1 MADTYQVD
9 EEIQDR
15 LVRMVRKRYNRAFRT
30 SKPRDDRRSPY
41 QRIEEIPSAEE
52 LRETII
58 ARLRRAIE
66 HRRPH
71 EANWERILR
80 AWFLEP
86 STIKEDGWESDRFIP
101 LLFKHTETAHPLLVK
116 GTLDPQG
123 LWKVEGMS
131 RKGADVAAAQEGLLN
146 WQGDTTSGARVAHED
161 KTWWLSQIG
170 TGLVFNDWHY
180 EKARRMVT
188 KWVQDPSDPAAPRK
202 RRTLEEEIV
211 VADGPR
217 AECLN
222 PLDVWLDPETVPGD
236 DCHWFLEIVHTTI
249 GAMRAAAGRGHIDED
264 ALDDWIENGILG
276 WGADLTGGAQGFLV
290 DGGLTW
296 RGFLESV
303 DQIPTTRGVDTD
315 QEYADDETPVT
326 VLRYTSKTCTVTM
339 GDAHHLIGYSENA
352 NTHGKTGLVVAHLYK
367 VMGSAYGRGLGHVL
381 LAHQELTNEN
391 INRFMDSAVLALLAP
406 IIVDKN
412 RLAVMDD
419 EFVWEPNKL
428 LRSRGGVDQ
437 VIKRA
442 DVPVPSDLAL
452 KIDAHLAADA
462 DDTTGFAAQARGM
475 QPAAS
480 TSATAFKG
488 VAGNLGARLTV
499 LLERVGKSVSE
510 CGQLFLDM
518 NLQYLSKEVV
528 VTVRGEEAL
537 DYVEVK
543 PSEIAERNLVKASVS
558 AGRADPDAV
567 ASRLIQIVQVF
578 APLLQAGLHKD
589 PAIGRIMRAALLAAQ
604 VPNVDLIIPKQASTP
619 RDAITE
625 SEYLAGGGSFEPDP
639 RDDHLEHFKAH
650 MARADQLEQEAAAG
664 APVHPAG
671 AMNLRRH
678 AEAHMR
684 LGVAMGQ
691 AQAQMAA
698 GGAQG
703 GPPGAAAGTRAE
715 PGSPQALGGP
725 GGGDGTPGVAP
736 PGPGAA
742 VGRPM

>member
-1 MADTYQVD
+1 MADTPSID
-9 EEIQDR
+9 EEVQDR
-15 LVRMVRKRYNRAFRT
+15 LVRLVRKRFDRAFRT
-30 SKPRDDRRSPY
+30 PTSRDDRRAKYSTVA
-41 QRIEEIPSAEE
+41 EIPAAKE
-52 LRETII
+52 LRVTIL

-71 EANWERILR
+71 EETWERILR
-80 AWFLEP
+80 AWFLVP

-101 LLFKHTETAHPLLVK
+101 LLFKHTETACPLLVK
-116 GTLDPQG
+116 GTLDPLG

-161 KTWWLSQIG
+161 KTWWMSQIG
-170 TGLVFNDWHY
+170 TGLVFHDWHY
-180 EKARRMVT
+180 EKARRMVS
-188 KWVQDPSDPAAPRK
+188 KWIGDPADPAAPKK

-236 DCHWFLEIVHTTI
+236 DCNWFVELVHTTI
-249 GAMRAAAGRGHIDED
+249 GAVKAKAGRGHIDED
-264 ALDDWIENGILG
+264 ALEEWLDNGIKG
-276 WGADLTGGAQGFLV
+276 WGADVAGGAQGFQV

-303 DQIPTTRGVDTD
+303 DHNPATVAVDAE
-315 QEYADDETPVT
+315 QELAEDEVPITL
-326 VLRYTSKTCTVTM
+326 LRYVSKSCTVTM
-339 GDAHHLIGYSENA
+339 GDAHHIIGYSENG

-367 VMGSAYGRGLGHVL
+367 VQGSAYGRGLGHVL

-406 IIVDKN
+406 IVVDKN
-412 RLAVMDD
+412 RLAVQDD

-452 KIDAHLAADA
+452 RIDAHLAADA

-488 VAGNLGARLTV
+488 VAGNLGARLTL

-510 CGQLFLDM
+510 SGQLFLDM
-518 NLQYLSKEVV
+518 NLQFLSKEVV

-567 ASRLIQIVQVF
+567 AARLIQAVQVF
-578 APLLQAGLHKD
+578 APLLQNGLHRD
-589 PAIGRIMRAALLAAQ
+589 PGIGRIMRAALLAAQ
-604 VPNVDLIIPKQASTP
+604 VPNVDLIIPKQPSYP
-619 RDAITE
+619 RDPIAE

-639 RDDHLEHFKAH
+639 RDDHLAHFRAH

-671 AMNLRRH
+671 VMNLRRH
-678 AEAHMR
+678 AEAHMK
-684 LGVAMGQ
+684 LGVALGQ

-698 GGAQG
+698 RGASG

-725 GGGDGTPGVAP
+725 AGGDGVPGVAP